1 MDKDLIEYNND
12 KKFLRNKYL
21 LKRYKN
27 IVLEDKDIQDE
38 GLKQFIIK
46 LTDNDI
52 DRSSPE
58 QLKQSIEN
66 ERTENFMQ
74 LDNNYEQLPQQPQQT
89 QQTQQTQQI
98 QQTQQTQQTQQPKS
112 NFGVPLPEQP
122 KTDEEETSSFKD
134 KVTDVARN
142 TTDKIKETAIN
153 AYSKVQEKP
162 ETALALATTVAAA
175 AAIPIILTLTGG
187 GKSLKREKKKKSR
200 KNRKFKKKIKKN
212 KKSRKK

>member
-38 GLKQFIIK
+38 KLKQFIIK

-74 LDNNYEQLPQQPQQT
+74 LDNNYEQLPQQP
-89 QQTQQTQQI
+89 

-175 AAIPIILTLTGG
+175 AAIPILLTLTGG
-187 GKSLKREKKKKSR
+187 GRSLKREKKKKSR

>member
-1 MDKDLIEYNND
+1 MGDDLNEYDNN

-21 LKRYKN
+21 LNRYKN
-27 IVLEDKDIQDE
+27 IVLEDKDIRDE
-38 GLKQFIIK
+38 GVKQFIIS
-46 LTDNDI
+46 LSDNDI
-52 DRSSPE
+52 ERSTAE
-58 QLKQSIEN
+58 QLKQSIED

-74 LDNNYEQLPQQPQQT
+74 LDNNYQQRQQTQQPQQT
-89 QQTQQTQQI
+89 QQTQQP
-98 QQTQQTQQTQQPKS
+98 QQPKS

-122 KTDEEETSSFKD
+122 KTDEEEPSTFKD
-134 KVTDVARN
+134 KVKDVAIN
-142 TTDKIKETAIN
+142 TSDKIKETAIN

-187 GKSLKREKKKKSR
+187 GRSLKREKKKKSR